1 MANDTAGGEQVQA
14 LISTG
19 EAARIIG
26 VSRERV
32 LAYIRDGR
40 LRVAAQD
47 NYGRRLLRRSDV
59 EKFARGRHNVSV
71 GQGSADE
78 R

>member
-1 MANDTAGGEQVQA
+1 MQA

-32 LAYIRDGR
+32 LAYISDGR

-59 EKFARGRHNVSV
+59 EKFVR
-71 GQGSADE
+71 E
-78 R
+78 RRKPAIGKGPHQ